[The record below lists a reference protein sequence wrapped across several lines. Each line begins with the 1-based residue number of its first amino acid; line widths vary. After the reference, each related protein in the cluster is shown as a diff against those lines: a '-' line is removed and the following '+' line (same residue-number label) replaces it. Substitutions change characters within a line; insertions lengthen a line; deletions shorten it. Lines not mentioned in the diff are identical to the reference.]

1 MTDLQAT
8 ARRAV
13 GAKLVADQIKDIE
26 KQAKAELLERMQ
38 KLGVRTLDVA
48 GTGDSNMAVIS
59 KTPGKVTAK
68 VTDERA
74 LLEWVKAN
82 RPDQLRTLVEEA
94 YVKSLLTLA
103 AEHGAAVDEATG
115 EVIPGI
121 EVETGEPFLSTR
133 PTAEAKARMKDLLAG
148 SPLLELAGGETDA

>member
-1 MTDLQAT
+1 MTDLQAI
-8 ARRAV
+8 ARKAV

-48 GTGDSNMAVIS
+48 GTDDSNMAVIS

-94 YVKSLLTLA
+94 YVKSLLALA
-103 AEHGAAVDEATG
+103 AEHGAAVDETTG

-121 EVETGEPFLSTR
+121 EVMTGDPYLSTR
-133 PTAEAKARMKDLLAG
+133 PTAEARARMKDLLAG
-148 SPLLELAGGETDA
+148 SPLLELAGGETGE